1 LIQTSYDA
9 LKKLALISVF
19 NKTGIVEF
27 AKGLKESG
35 FDIIA
40 TGNTFRLLADNGIS
54 VTEIKNITGFPE
66 IFNGRVKTLHPKISG
81 GILMRRDNPS
91 DLKEA
96 EENNISPIELVCI
109 SLYPFKE
116 VAKNPDADLDTLIE
130 NIDIGGPTMIR
141 AAAKNNKFVSV
152 LTDPQQ
158 YLPFLEELK
167 SGSISYETR
176 KNLAVSA
183 FAHTSDYD
191 SFIVNSLQ
199 QKMNI
204 TSNYFNRSY
213 KLASKL
219 RYGENPHQ
227 QAGVYGEFYDNF
239 EFIHGKELSYNNI
252 LDLVSAVELV
262 ENLGGNSCS
271 IIKHNNPAGA
281 AIGKNSFDAYVK
293 ALKCDPV
300 SSFGGIVTFT
310 SVVDEKLAEKLN
322 EIFLEVICAPEFTEG
337 AISIL
342 KKKKD
347 RRLLRQKKSILN
359 EQITFRSIPGG
370 AIVQDSDLMD
380 LDESKLKTVTDKKP
394 SAAELEDLKFAW
406 KIAKYTKSNAI
417 VFVKDKVTLGVGAG
431 QMSRIDSAKIAKMK
445 AEEHGLDLKGSVA
458 ASDAFFPFADG
469 LIEIVNCG
477 AVSVIQPGGSVRDQE
492 VIDTANQKNIS
503 MVFTGIRHFKH

>member
-1 LIQTSYDA
+1 
-9 LKKLALISVF
+9 
-19 NKTGIVEF
+19 
-27 AKGLKESG
+27 
-35 FDIIA
+35 
-40 TGNTFRLLADNGIS
+40 
-54 VTEIKNITGFPE
+54 
-66 IFNGRVKTLHPKISG
+66 
-81 GILMRRDNPS
+81 MRRDNPF

-96 EENNISPIELVCI
+96 EENRISPIEVVCVN
-109 SLYPFKE
+109 LYPFKE

-152 LTDPQQ
+152 ITNPQQ
-158 YLPFLEELK
+158 YGSFLEELK
-167 SGSISYETR
+167 TGDISYDT
-176 KNLAVSA
+176 KKKLAIAA
-183 FAHTSDYD
+183 FAHTADYD
-191 SFIVNSLQ
+191 SYIVNSLQ
-199 QKMNI
+199 QKLNVN
-204 TSNYFNRSY
+204 SNYFNRSF
-213 KLASKL
+213 KLASSL

-262 ENLGGNSCS
+262 ESLGENSCN

-281 AIGKNSFDAYVK
+281 AIGKDSFDAYVK

-310 SVVDEKLAEKLN
+310 SIVDEMLAEKLN
-322 EIFLEVICAPEFTEG
+322 EIFLEVVCAPEYTEG

-347 RRLLRQKKSILN
+347 RRLLKQKKSILS
-359 EQITFRSIPGG
+359 EKVSFRSIPGG
-370 AIVQDSDLMD
+370 AIVQDADLLD
-380 LDESKLKTVTDKKP
+380 LDESKLKVVTDKKP
-394 SAAELEDLKFAW
+394 SVAELEDLKFAW

-417 VFVKDKVTLGVGAG
+417 VFVKDKATLGVGAG

-445 AEEHGLDLKGSVA
+445 AEEHGLDLTGSVA

-492 VIDTANQKNIS
+492 VIDAANQRNIS

>member
-1 LIQTSYDA
+1 

-19 NKTGIVEF
+19 DKTGIIEF
-27 AKGLKESG
+27 AKGLKEFG

-40 TGNTFRLLADNGIS
+40 TGNTFRLLTEKGIQ
-54 VTEIKNITGFPE
+54 VTEIRDLTGFPE

-81 GILMRRDNPS
+81 GILMRRDVQS

-96 EENNISPIELVCI
+96 EENGISPIEVVCVN
-109 SLYPFKE
+109 LYPFKE
-116 VAKNPDADLDTLIE
+116 VAQNPDVDLDTLIE

-152 LTDPQQ
+152 ITNPQQ
-158 YLPFLEELK
+158 YGLFLEELK
-167 SGSISYETR
+167 GGNISYATN
-176 KNLAVSA
+176 KKLAIAA
-183 FAHTSDYD
+183 FAHTADYD
-191 SFIVNSLQ
+191 SYIVNALQ
-199 QKMNI
+199 PKMNI
-204 TSNYFNRSY
+204 SSNYFNRSF
-213 KLASKL
+213 KLASSL

-262 ENLGGNSCS
+262 ESLGDNSCT

-281 AIGKNSFDAYVK
+281 AIGKNSYDAYVK

-300 SSFGGIVTFT
+300 SSFGGIVAFT
-310 SVVDEKLAEKLN
+310 SIVDEKLAEKLN
-322 EIFLEVICAPEFTEG
+322 EIFLEVVCAPEYTDG

-347 RRLLRQKKSILN
+347 RRLLKQNKSILKEN
-359 EQITFRSIPGG
+359 VSFRSIPGG
-370 AIVQDSDLMD
+370 AIVQDADLMD
-380 LDESKLKTVTDKKP
+380 LDDAKLKTVTDKKP
-394 SAAELEDLKFAW
+394 SAVELEDLKFAW

-417 VFVKDKVTLGVGAG
+417 VFVKDKATLGVGAG

-492 VIDTANQKNIS
+492 VIDAANQRNIS